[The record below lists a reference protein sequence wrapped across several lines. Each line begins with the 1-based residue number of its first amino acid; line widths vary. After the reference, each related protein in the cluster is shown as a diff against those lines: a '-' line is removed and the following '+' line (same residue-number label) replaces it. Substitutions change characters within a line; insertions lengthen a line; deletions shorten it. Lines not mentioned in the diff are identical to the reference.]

1 MNEATQ
7 PVKGRGMV
15 LTAVAVAVV
24 VVGAVMLSPFASAA
38 SNPVATGATTTI
50 TLNSGFSNKLK
61 KSKVKLT
68 GLSPASVKG
77 KTVTLP
83 VEEGSVEPTG
93 AGSLTHGG
101 GLKFKVG
108 KKSVTIKELV
118 LDTTANSLSGKLGG
132 KQMKIATDSPM
143 VATREGFGV
152 SIAISSMKL
161 TGKAAKELNKKL
173 GFTGKKKSKRHHTR
187 HHNRAT
193 VSKKKAPK
201 PPFKGNQVIGKSASS
216 TQPKTIGVLA
226 QGSAKLEGNLEELI
240 KFAKLKVGVE
250 PIAPATMEATTFVF
264 PLSGGNIAPNGLAGV
279 PQSAGGVKFV
289 QEPFPTVHVFL
300 TLNNMWID
308 LATKKATAEVAIEDD
323 SEAVKT
329 PGFLGRV
336 SIADLKTEGATI
348 TSDPNA
354 RTVTVTGAA
363 AVLQGTTAFTLNE
376 TFAGGKEEFKE
387 GDVLGKISFTATTE

>member
-24 VVGAVMLSPFASAA
+24 VVGAVILSPFASAA

-93 AGSLTHGG
+93 AGSLRHEG

-108 KKSVTIKELV
+108 KKSVTIKGLELN
-118 LDTTANSLSGKLGG
+118 TTTNSLSGKLGG
-132 KQMKIATDSPM
+132 KTMKIATDSPM

-152 SIAISSMKL
+152 SIAIGSMKL

-173 GFTGKKKSKRHHTR
+173 GFTKKKKGKKKK
-187 HHNRAT
+187 
-193 VSKKKAPK
+193 K
-201 PPFKGNQVIGKSASS
+201 PPFKGNQVIGKSVSP
-216 TQPKTIGVLA
+216 TQPKTLGVLA
-226 QGSAKLEGNLEELI
+226 QNNAKLEGNLETLI
-240 KFAKLKVGVE
+240 KFAKLGVSVE
-250 PIAPATMEATTFVF
+250 PIAPTTIEKVTTFVF
-264 PLSGGNIAPNGLAGV
+264 PISGGNIAPNGLAGV
-279 PQSAGGVKFV
+279 PQSAGGVKFI
-289 QEPFPTVHVFL
+289 QEPAPTVHVFL
-300 TLNNMWID
+300 TLKNIYLD

-323 SEAVKT
+323 SEFVKT
-329 PGFLGRV
+329 PGPLGRV

-348 TSDPNA
+348 SSDPTA
-354 RTVTVTGAA
+354 RTVAMAGAS

-376 TFAGGKEEFKE
+376 TFAKGKEEFKE
-387 GDVLGKISFTATTE
+387 GEVLGAFSFLVSTE

>member
-1 MNEATQ
+1 MNRATQ
-7 PVKGRGMV
+7 PVKGRGTV

-24 VVGAVMLSPFASAA
+24 VIGAVILSPLASAA

-61 KSKVKLT
+61 KNKIKLT
-68 GLSPASVKG
+68 GLTPAKVSG

-108 KKSVTIKELV
+108 KKSVTIKQLV
-118 LDTTANSLSGKLGG
+118 LDTTANSLSGKLGS
-132 KQMKIATDSPM
+132 KVMKIASDAPI

-152 SIAISSMKL
+152 GIAVSSMKL

-173 GFTGKKKSKRHHTR
+173 GFTGKKK
-187 HHNRAT
+187 NG
-193 VSKKKAPK
+193 KKKK
-201 PPFKGNQVIGKSASS
+201 PPFKGNQVIGKSATP

-226 QGSAKLEGNLEELI
+226 QNNAKLEGNLETLI
-240 KFAKLKVGVE
+240 KFAKLKIGIE
-250 PIAPATMEATTFVF
+250 PIAPTTIEKGTTFVF

-279 PQSAGGVKFV
+279 PQSSGGVKFI
-289 QEPFPTVHVFL
+289 QEPVVGIHVFL
-300 TLNNMWID
+300 TLKNIYLD

-329 PGFLGRV
+329 PGPLGRV

-348 TSDPNA
+348 SSDPAA
-354 RTVTVTGAA
+354 RTVAMAGAS

-387 GDVLGKISFTATTE
+387 GDVLGVFSFLASTE

>member
-24 VVGAVMLSPFASAA
+24 VIGAVILSPFASAA
-38 SNPVATGATTTI
+38 SNPVATPATTTI
-50 TLNSGFSNKLK
+50 TLNSGFANKLK

-68 GLSPASVKG
+68 GLSPAKVKG

-93 AGSLTHGG
+93 AGALHHEG

-108 KKSVTIKELV
+108 KKSVTIKGLEIN
-118 LDTTANSLSGKLGG
+118 TTTNALSGKLGG
-132 KQMKIATDSPM
+132 KTMKIATDAPM

-152 SIAISSMKL
+152 SIAIGSMKL
-161 TGKAAKELNKKL
+161 TGKAAKQLNKKL
-173 GFTGKKKSKRHHTR
+173 GFTGKKKKG
-187 HHNRAT
+187 
-193 VSKKKAPK
+193 KKKPPK
-201 PPFKGNQVIGKSASS
+201 PPFKGNQVIGKSVSP
-216 TQPKTIGVLA
+216 TQPKTIGVLP
-226 QGSAKLEGNLEELI
+226 QGAAKLEGNLATLI
-240 KFAKLKVGVE
+240 KFVELGVE
-250 PIAPATMEATTFVF
+250 IEGIAPTTKEGLATFVF

-279 PQSAGGVKFV
+279 PQSAGGVKFT
-289 QEPFPTVHVFL
+289 QEPVAGVHVFL
-300 TLNNMWID
+300 TLSNVWID

-323 SEAVKT
+323 AGEAVKT
-329 PGFLGRV
+329 PGKLGRV

-376 TFAGGKEEFKE
+376 TFAGGKEKFKE
-387 GDVLGKISFTATTE
+387 GDVLGNFSFTATTE